1 MQDIWV
7 VECGGSGVMLL
18 TETKIHSEAYSHN
31 IWGYD
36 VTCSKL
42 RPSRTGSDQGSL
54 CLVTREHPG
63 GWRIESMR
71 FHGPNVVRCKIV
83 TKHTRTPLLRVYL
96 TPSALEHLPEIEEA
110 IHQFEGRDPIFLV
123 DLNVD
128 LDNAPSSRRQRMAYL
143 LTEYNLIGLIHNFR
157 QRRRF

>member
-1 MQDIWV
+1 
-7 VECGGSGVMLL
+7 
-18 TETKIHSEAYSHN
+18 
-31 IWGYD
+31 
-36 VTCSKL
+36 
-42 RPSRTGSDQGSL
+42 
-54 CLVTREHPG
+54 
-63 GWRIESMR
+63 MR

-128 LDNAPSSRRQRMAYL
+128 LDNARSSQSQRVADI
-143 LTEYNLIGLIHNFR
+143 LTEYVIIDLVRHFK
-157 QRRRF
+157 QRRRFCDLNN